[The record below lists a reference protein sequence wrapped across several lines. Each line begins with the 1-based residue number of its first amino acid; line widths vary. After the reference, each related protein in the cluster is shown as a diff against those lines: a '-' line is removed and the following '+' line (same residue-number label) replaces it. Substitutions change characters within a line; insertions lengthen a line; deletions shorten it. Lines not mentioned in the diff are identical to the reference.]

1 MMRSKRGLAVA
12 VGILSILGAMG
23 PGLAQQVSPAGQP
36 EKPAV
41 ERPAPAKSA
50 AKPQRLTGSVKS
62 VSEGS
67 LVLEVMQ
74 KDKPAK
80 EYTFSLDPKA
90 KLAKAGKAITTKDLQ
105 PGESVTVSFT
115 ETGGK
120 LVAKAVTVGVKAAK

>member
-1 MMRSKRGLAVA
+1 MGLKRVVA
-12 VGILSILGAMG
+12 VTITGLFVLGAMG
-23 PGLAQQVSPAGQP
+23 SGWAQQAPPAGQP

-41 ERPAPAKSA
+41 EKPAPAKSA
-50 AKPQRLTGSVKS
+50 ARPQRLTGSVKS

-74 KDKPAK
+74 KDKRAK

-115 ETGGK
+115 ETDGK

>member
-1 MMRSKRGLAVA
+1 MGLKKGLAVTA
-12 VGILSILGAMG
+12 GILSVLGAMG
-23 PGLAQQVSPAGQP
+23 LAWAQQAPPAGQP
-36 EKPAV
+36 EKPAM
-41 ERPAPAKSA
+41 EKAAPAKSA
-50 AKPQRLTGSVKS
+50 ARLQRLTGSVKS

-67 LVLEVMQ
+67 LVMEVMQ

-115 ETGGK
+115 ETDGK